1 MNFRPRYSLRTL
13 LLACVVVALLLAAG
27 RWLYDWWRW
36 AHYRAPLEQWSA
48 ALERRPQHPEVVAFW
63 LDGRMF
69 YVSTAELKVRADG
82 DLEHNG
88 APIDPRRFWL
98 YPPGK
103 WVSSIEEV
111 LRVAR
116 HAEAAEDGG

>member
-1 MNFRPRYSLRTL
+1 MCFRLKAVLRT
-13 LLACVVVALLLAAG
+13 V
-27 RWLYDWWRW
+27 W
-36 AHYRAPLEQWSA
+36 
-48 ALERRPQHPEVVAFW
+48 
-63 LDGRMF
+63 
-69 YVSTAELKVRADG
+69 ADG